1 MLVAILSLIHQPKGT
16 KMENCKD
23 CGTQY
28 DPTNVNVPNPIPNFM
43 CATCG
48 TQHTEQQAQQI
59 IANQKGN

>member
-1 MLVAILSLIHQPKGT
+1 
-16 KMENCKD
+16 METCKD

-59 IANQKGN
+59 IANQKGA